1 LIEKNGILRHVFI
14 AMRRNVAILTPTLR
28 EALQQ
33 ASHNLEKL
41 RLVNADQD
49 TKVAQL
55 IRDLRSVIPIGESER
70 EAHISD

>member
-1 LIEKNGILRHVFI
+1 
-14 AMRRNVAILTPTLR
+14 M
-28 EALQQ
+28 QQ

-41 RLVNADQD
+41 RFFKADQD

-70 EAHISD
+70 EAQMLD